1 MGGLRRRQQML
12 ARPLVVCLLWSV
24 SAVAAA
30 AGGADGNFGD
40 LAGTYGST
48 KCVLGLKRDG
58 RYLLACTDAE
68 LREGLAVAVDG
79 DVVLGSEVRHTH
91 QGMRWPPPVIS
102 GSGWPGVR
110 DPTIGPLVM
119 RDEPLVLGDEVS
131 VRLRA
136 VRWGERLYL
145 VRSEERGRF
154 CGSVR
159 SGAEPR
165 KTTAGDHLLRSGDQR
180 KRAGVG
186 APEICLSPGK

>member
-1 MGGLRRRQQML
+1 MM
-12 ARPLVVCLLWSV
+12 ARPLGVCLLWSV
-24 SAVAAA
+24 SAAAAA
-30 AGGADGNFGD
+30 AGGADVNFSD
-40 LAGTYGST
+40 LAGTYGSA
-48 KCVLGLKRDG
+48 KCVLGLQRDG

-68 LREGLAVAVDG
+68 LREGRAVAVDG
-79 DVVLGSEVRHTH
+79 DVVLGTEVRHTR
-91 QGMRWPPPVIS
+91 QGPRWPPPVIS

-119 RDEPLVLGDEVS
+119 RDAPWVPGDEGP

-154 CGSVR
+154 CASVR

-165 KTTAGDHLLRSGDQR
+165 ETSAGDHLLRSGDHR
-180 KRAGVG
+180 RRAGAG
-186 APEICLSPGK
+186 APGICLRPEK